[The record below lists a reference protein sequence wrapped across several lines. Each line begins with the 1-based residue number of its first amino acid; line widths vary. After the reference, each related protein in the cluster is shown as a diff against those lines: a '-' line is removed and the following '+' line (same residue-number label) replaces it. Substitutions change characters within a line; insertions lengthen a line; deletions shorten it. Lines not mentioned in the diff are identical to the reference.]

1 MAKKRIHQIA
11 KELDVASADILFL
24 AKELGLEVKTAS
36 SGLTPEEEELV
47 VLSFN
52 ETKNNEDTANND
64 EVSTSDSVSDDDD
77 KPQELE
83 DKAEPS
89 EDVEDETE
97 TSVDV
102 EVSDNIQI
110 IEIPS
115 KSTPEEL
122 SELINVDATQI
133 VGDLMNLGIMQ
144 SMTSELNDDE
154 IEKLLEK
161 YDLIPEII
169 EKVEVKRSEILQLEE
184 FIDTD
189 EELLVRSP
197 IITVMGHVDHGKT
210 SLLDYIRNEKV
221 ADGEAGGITQ
231 HVGAYKVDTGELGIT
246 FIDTPGHEAFTQ
258 MRARG
263 ANVTDIVV
271 LVVAADDGI
280 MPQTIEAINHSKA
293 AGVPIVVA
301 VNKCDLP
308 DANPALVKADLT
320 KYEIIAEDLGGDTP
334 VVEVSALKGDGI
346 DDLLETLSLVAE
358 IEELKSNPN
367 ANASGYI
374 IESRME
380 VGRGNVATVVVTRGT
395 LKQGDFLYA
404 GGAFCRIKSMF
415 DHTNKILKKV
425 IPGSP
430 VDIIGWDESPNSG
443 DQFVVVKNQKE
454 AKSKAEENKTL
465 LKDFDSSA
473 YTVQS
478 RVSEMMKLLQEG
490 ELNTINIILKA
501 DTNGSVEAI
510 KDGLMKLSS
519 DEVQIQIVHSAVGG
533 IVLSDVDLAGA
544 TSSLIVG
551 FNVRPDSQARNMAQ
565 SKGIDVRTY
574 QIIYELLDDITEALQ
589 GEMTIKTEEAVI
601 GMVDVRTTFRA
612 PKVGVVAGSIVTEGR
627 VEIDSK
633 ARLLRD
639 GVVIYEGTVT
649 SLRRFKDNVEKVL
662 EGLECG
668 IGLTDYKDIKE
679 GDVIEILGEVEIK

>member
-52 ETKNNEDTANND
+52 ETKDNENTTNND
-64 EVSTSDSVSDDDD
+64 VVSTSDSTSDAED
-77 KPQELE
+77 KPQEVEEKTDPVE
-83 DKAEPS
+83 DA
-89 EDVEDETE
+89 EDETE
-97 TSVDV
+97 PSVDV

-184 FIDTD
+184 FSDTD
-189 EELLVRSP
+189 EELVVRSP

-443 DQFVVVKNQKE
+443 DQFVVVKSQKE

>member
-52 ETKNNEDTANND
+52 ETKDNENTTNND
-64 EVSTSDSVSDDDD
+64 VVSTSDSTSDAED
-77 KPQELE
+77 KPQEVEEKADPVE
-83 DKAEPS
+83 DA
-89 EDVEDETE
+89 EDETE
-97 TSVDV
+97 PSVDV

-184 FIDTD
+184 FSDTD
-189 EELLVRSP
+189 EELVVRSP